1 MTHLLKARVSTAGA
15 PSDLFLFTSFTISHL
30 VDSFVNQRRS
40 GSLLN
45 FTKFV
50 MIPDSWT
57 ISRNLLKFRQKIRKY
72 KTQTPS
78 SRSFVVRF
86 TQGSVFITASNLN
99 MECFLWQQK
108 LLWMKNLDFETL
120 MFEQIVMPGKS
131 MSDMGELVDSTFWV
145 LVKNLFTNLL

>member
-86 TQGSVFITASNLN
+86 TQGSVFITASNLFKG
-99 MECFLWQQK
+99 CFFVTEEDFVDEKPWLWNSDVWTDGDARK
-108 LLWMKNLDFETL
+108 VNVRYGRVGRLHLL
-120 MFEQIVMPGKS
+120 S
-131 MSDMGELVDSTFWV
+131 AC
-145 LVKNLFTNLL
+145 